1 MSRID
6 VPAGEARP
14 VIVGEVLFDCFDDG
28 REILGGAPFN
38 VAWHLQAFGLKPL
51 FISRVGEDAYG
62 EQVRQAM
69 DDWGMDS
76 SGLQSDPQHPTGVV
90 RIAMSGTEHRFDIL
104 PEQAYDHISP
114 QAAREVLGAQPVS
127 LLYSGSLI
135 ERSESPRQT
144 VAALHRE
151 HPHFVDVNLRQPW
164 WELTR
169 VARLLQ
175 GVRWA
180 KLNNEELALLGYPG
194 DVAEAARRMR
204 DDYGFAML
212 VITCGAE
219 GAMLLREDGLLRGEP
234 VAVEKLVDTVGAGD
248 AFSAVVI
255 LGLLCGWTSFQTL
268 QRALF
273 FAAKQCEVQGAIRH
287 QREFYRQC
295 LRQWEDA

>member
-6 VPAGEARP
+6 VPSGEARP

-38 VAWHLQAFGLKPL
+38 VAWHLQAFGLQPL
-51 FISRVGEDAYG
+51 LISCVGDDPHG
-62 EQVRQAM
+62 KQVRQAM

-76 SGLQSDPQHPTGVV
+76 SGLQIDPQHPTGVV
-90 RIAMSGTEHRFDIL
+90 RIAMSGTEHSFDIL
-104 PEQAYDHISP
+104 PEQAYDYITP
-114 QAAREVLGAQPVS
+114 QAAHEALAAQPIS

-144 VAALHRE
+144 VAELHRE
-151 HPHFVDVNLRQPW
+151 HPHFVDVNLRYPW
-164 WELTR
+164 WEPER
-169 VARLLQ
+169 VAQLLE

-194 DVAEAARRMR
+194 DTAEAARRMC

-219 GAMLLREDGLLRGEP
+219 GAMLLGEDGLLQGEP
-234 VAVEKLVDTVGAGD
+234 IAVETLVDTVGAGD

-255 LGLLCGWTSFQTL
+255 LGLLRGWTRTQIL

-287 QREFYRQC
+287 EREFYRQC
-295 LRQWEDA
+295 LQQWEKA